1 MTSLALLFQGHAPLL
16 QVDPDS
22 ATQLLTLS
30 SVAYLSLTSHYGC
43 KPLRITSRGDAGN
56 IQSDASNSSI

>member
-16 QVDPDS
+16 QVDPGS

-30 SVAYLSLTSHYGC
+30 SVAYLSLTSHYGS
-43 KPLRITSRGDAGN
+43 KPLRITSRGDA
-56 IQSDASNSSI
+56 ASNSSI